1 MSKTHTPAASDRD
14 LPSQDESVCRVCCH
28 VFSTTQPWVQINHTP
43 SCFYGKLCPNDDKS
57 SMAGGDRW
65 QSPYCVAG
73 DEGCRCVLTANSARH
88 PSTPIRIESHQAPQ
102 RSPQVEINLAA
113 TLPGPSIAASLPTTA
128 PHLQSGTHPGDES
141 SLITTTHIY
150 LPFCSSTRAPSAP
163 SLALAI

>member
-1 MSKTHTPAASDRD
+1 MDAATSSPP
-14 LPSQDESVCRVCCH
+14 LNHEPK
-28 VFSTTQPWVQINHTP
+28 INHTL

-57 SMAGGDRW
+57 SMAGGDSCRVLRW
-65 QSPYCVAG
+65 HTEYFVAG
-73 DEGCRCVLTANSARH
+73 DEGCRCVLTAHSARH

-102 RSPQVEINLAA
+102 HSPQVEINLAA
-113 TLPGPSIAASLPTTA
+113 SLPGPSTAASLPTTA

-141 SLITTTHIY
+141 SLVTTTHIY